1 MMTSKGDSVI
11 TDLVVEDMPEE
22 VRTPGLD
29 HLWLLAVLDRTGLSH
44 WLLGLGCFLLMTIS
58 AFVILIFLRY
68 PDPAMYQNGT
78 AFSAICGFFVTFY
91 YGMGRG
97 WYQDMLEFVRFDQN
111 LVPITRFI
119 EPSRS
124 IIALELMVV
133 ALCVYVNI
141 SLNTNVDFGYST
153 GLAITLTSYYTIQWV
168 FIIFSIDVVLRQL
181 LALVKIAKKIRIDL
195 LSADFY
201 SNLANVMV
209 RLFGLYIFGVC
220 IVSLS
225 YIVFTD
231 GELTAGEMMVLT
243 MPWYLP
249 GLFLISLYFI
259 PYNIFRKR
267 MRSNKVQEL
276 SSVGAVLNGNPAAL
290 DQTLLAGEQ
299 TPSKIDLLY
308 YRDRIEAIK
317 EWPFTDRI
325 RAMVLFGILPPMTWV
340 IAALIEI
347 YIESA
352 L

>member
-1 MMTSKGDSVI
+1 
-11 TDLVVEDMPEE
+11 MPEE
-22 VRTPGLD
+22 VRTPGLS
-29 HLWLLAVLDRTGLSH
+29 HLWLLTAFDRTGLSH

-58 AFVILIFLRY
+58 AFVSLIILRY
-68 PDPAMYQNGT
+68 PDPAMYQNGM
-78 AFSAICGFFVTFY
+78 AFSAICSFFVIFY

-97 WYQDMLEFVRFDQN
+97 WYNDMLEFVRFDQN
-111 LVPITRFI
+111 LVSITTLI
-119 EPSRS
+119 EPSRLVIS
-124 IIALELMVV
+124 LELIVV
-133 ALCVYVNI
+133 ALCVYVNTTI
-141 SLNTNVDFGYST
+141 NENIDLDHST
-153 GLAITLTSYYTIQWV
+153 ALSVMLMTYYTIQWI

-231 GELTAGEMMVLT
+231 GELTTGEMMVLM
-243 MPWYLP
+243 MPWYLT

-259 PYNIFRKR
+259 PYNLFRKR
-267 MRSNKVQEL
+267 MRSSKAQEL
-276 SSVGAVLNGNPAAL
+276 SSIGAALNGNAAAL
-290 DQTLLAGEQ
+290 DHTLLAGEE

-325 RAMVLFGILPPMTWV
+325 RAMVLFGILPPLTWV

-347 YIESA
+347 YIEST